1 MQLPLPR
8 LSVLDEP
15 TRQQISSHALAILK
29 NKGFRVHSSALRQ
42 TLKTAG
48 ASVDDAREVVCLP
61 PELVAEAVAATPGE
75 FDMYDLDGHARR
87 VGPGT
92 VADHVCTYIEA
103 LRWLDHGA
111 SQLRP
116 STLADLRLGL
126 QVAETLDL
134 VAMTGP
140 VVWPL
145 EVPTERQLPETLLAI
160 LSSTR
165 KSLNFGFQNQEHGE
179 LILEAVRMA
188 APALDLRRQPAI
200 IFVSSPTSPL
210 VFDRDSAEALPLGLE
225 AGQVPVL
232 APCPMAGGTSQFSVI
247 GTVLQQTAEVLF
259 MLAVVH
265 TLKPG
270 APVLWGGAGAAMDLR
285 VGDVSYGGPE
295 RSLMMLANIDMAG
308 HFGLPCHSPAASLDS
323 CLIDAQ
329 CGAEKTWTYLT
340 RMLSRAAMGMGVGAV
355 TNGTAVSAEAMVI
368 DADLIR
374 CARRIAAGIQT
385 GHLEQA
391 AREIMAVAHGGNF
404 MMADATMALMR
415 DEAEYFIPPTFNR
428 AGTAAP
434 PLLERAHGRVED
446 ITSGWHSPVPEAIVA
461 QLERLLA

>member
-1 MQLPLPR
+1 MQLSLPR
-8 LSVLDEP
+8 LSVLDKV
-15 TRQQISSHALAILK
+15 TREQISHHALALLK
-29 NKGFRVHSSALRQ
+29 DKGFRVHSPAMRQ
-42 TLKTAG
+42 TLKAAG
-48 ASVDDAREVVCLP
+48 ASVDYVREVVYLP

-75 FDMYDLDGHARR
+75 FDLYDLDGHARR
-87 VGPGT
+87 VGPGAI
-92 VADHVCTYIEA
+92 ADHVGTYIEA

-111 SQLRP
+111 SQLRS
-116 STLADLRLGL
+116 STLDDLRLGL
-126 QVAETLDL
+126 KVADALDI

-145 EVPTERQLPETLLAI
+145 EVPTERQLPETLLAL

-165 KSLNFGFQNQEHGE
+165 KSLNFGFQNREHGE
-179 LILEAVRMA
+179 LILEAVRIA
-188 APALDLRRQPAI
+188 APALDMHRQPVI

-247 GTVLQQTAEVLF
+247 GTVLQQAAEVLF
-259 MLAVVH
+259 MITVVYA
-265 TLKPG
+265 LKPG
-270 APVLWGGAGAAMDLR
+270 SPVLWGGAGAAMDLR

-295 RSLMMLANIDMAG
+295 RSLMMLANIDMAS
-308 HFGLPCHSPAASLDS
+308 HFGIPCHSPAASLDS

-368 DADLIR
+368 DADILR
-374 CARRIAAGIQT
+374 CTRRLAAGIET

-391 AREIMAVAHGGNF
+391 AQEIMAVGHGGNF
-404 MMADATMALMR
+404 MMADATIALMR

-434 PLLERAHGRVED
+434 ALLARAHERVEE
-446 ITSGWHSPVPEAIVA
+446 ITCGWCSPVPETIVE
-461 QLERLLA
+461 QLKRLLA